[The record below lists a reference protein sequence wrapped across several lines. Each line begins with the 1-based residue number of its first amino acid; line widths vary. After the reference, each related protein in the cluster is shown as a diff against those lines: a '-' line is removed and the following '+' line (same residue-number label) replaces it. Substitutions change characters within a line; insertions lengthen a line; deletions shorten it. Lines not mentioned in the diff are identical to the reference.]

1 MLPWWRR
8 IVALQWL
15 EDCGD
20 VQLAATKLLYAQV
33 FTTAAAAAATAAA
46 TMTATE
52 AVIDCRTSPQLACGT
67 AASAGPWYTGAAAA
81 DLAAALFALV
91 ALESGS
97 QALGRTYAA
106 LLLPATLLLDA
117 AWFATFSRAAWPN
130 YAVGLRHSHGSGG
143 GDSWLEVLSL
153 KVLLLA
159 QAAGAAL
166 RLASALLW
174 WQLYR
179 LGASAGAPYALLDL
193 ENSGASWQLFTPDRG
208 ASSSRRHSLS
218 SAADVLGGS
227 IYNPAAYATSLFEA
241 SYQQYSEPQ
250 DGSKDGDEFSDGVE
264 KHGSGKEAPP

>member
-20 VQLAATKLLYAQV
+20 VQLAATKLLYAQ
-33 FTTAAAAAATAAA
+33 
-46 TMTATE
+46 
-52 AVIDCRTSPQLACGT
+52 LACGA

-106 LLLPATLLLDA
+106 LLLPATLVLDA
-117 AWFATFSRAAWPN
+117 AWLATFSRAAW
-130 YAVGLRHSHGSGG
+130 HSHCGGG
-143 GDSWLEVLSL
+143 GDSWFEVLSL

-193 ENSGASWQLFTPDRG
+193 ENSGASGQLFTPDRG

-241 SYQQYSEPQ
+241 SYQQYSERQ
-250 DGSKDGDEFSDGVE
+250 DGGKDSDESSDVVK

>member
-20 VQLAATKLLYAQV
+20 VQLAATKLLYAQ
-33 FTTAAAAAATAAA
+33 
-46 TMTATE
+46 
-52 AVIDCRTSPQLACGT
+52 LACEA

-117 AWFATFSRAAWPN
+117 AWLATFSRAAW
-130 YAVGLRHSHGSGG
+130 HSHSGGG

-193 ENSGASWQLFTPDRG
+193 ENSGASGHLFTPDRG

-250 DGSKDGDEFSDGVE
+250 DGSKDGDESSDGVE